1 MQKDARYGTRMKII
15 ITQMLEDANKTYHEE
30 GDTGDTNAWQ
40 SEKGSLTEITTKA
53 SHHDV
58 DNNNNKDNPL
68 ARVIV
73 VEDDPDLAQVYRVG
87 LLMNGFLVDA
97 FTNPEEALQNLQ
109 SNSKDYYSLMLS
121 DIRMPEMSGIQLARK
136 VKDSNPAIKVVL
148 MTAYEIKDDKFS
160 KVSPSVQVD
169 GFIQKPISITDLTN
183 KILDIIG

>member
-1 MQKDARYGTRMKII
+1 MKI
-15 ITQMLEDANKTYHEE
+15 ITQMLEAANKNYHEE
-30 GDTGDTNAWQ
+30 GDAGDTNAWQ

-73 VEDDPDLAQVYRVG
+73 VDDDPDLAQVFTVG

-109 SNSKDYYSLMLS
+109 SNSKDYYSLVLS

-136 VKDSNPAIKVVL
+136 VKDINPSIKVVL
-148 MTAYEIKDDKFS
+148 MTAYEVKDNKFS
-160 KVSPSVQVD
+160 KVSPPIHVE

-183 KILDIIG
+183 KILDIID

>member
-1 MQKDARYGTRMKII
+1 
-15 ITQMLEDANKTYHEE
+15 MLEAANKTYHEE
-30 GDTGDTNAWQ
+30 GDTGDTNPGQ
-40 SEKGSLTEITTKA
+40 GEKGSLTEVTTKA
-53 SHHDV
+53 SHHD
-58 DNNNNKDNPL
+58 DNNNNNKDNPL

-73 VEDDPDLAQVYRVG
+73 VDDDPDLAQVFTVG

-109 SNSKDYYSLMLS
+109 SNSKDYYSLVLS

-136 VKDSNPAIKVVL
+136 VNDINPAIKVVL

>member
-1 MQKDARYGTRMKII
+1 MKI
-15 ITQMLEDANKTYHEE
+15 ITQMLEAANKTYHEE
-30 GDTGDTNAWQ
+30 GDTGDTNSGQ
-40 SEKGSLTEITTKA
+40 GEKGSLTEITTRA
-53 SHHDV
+53 SHHD
-58 DNNNNKDNPL
+58 DNNNNNNKDDPL

-73 VEDDPDLAQVYRVG
+73 VEDDPDLAQVFRVG

-109 SNSKDYYSLMLS
+109 YNSNDYYSLVLS

-136 VKDSNPAIKVVL
+136 VKDINPSIKVVL

-160 KVSPSVQVD
+160 KVSPSLQVD